1 MSSRYLTWG
10 VLVTGLSLCATSC
23 PGRTSNQ
30 AASTPAVDPPQP
42 VTVADVVEQEVDR
55 RVEITG
61 TLAAW
66 EEATISLEAEGPLAE
81 VNADLGDRV
90 TKGAQLAKVAA
101 TEYEFRK
108 TQAEADLAAAESD
121 YKRNTDLASK
131 NLITQAQLDVSRRS
145 VEVARAAAE
154 LARKKLN
161 DTVLRAPFDGAVA
174 RRMVNKGEYV
184 RTGAPAFVVVRT
196 TPLKFKGDVP
206 ERFAADV
213 GRGDPISAVV
223 DSMGGKSLAGRIAR
237 IGASVAADSR
247 SFPIEAE
254 VENPGN
260 LVKPGT
266 FARVTITTKGNLK
279 SLTVPETA
287 VFEFAGTPRVYV
299 VTGDKAAERVV
310 EVGGKSKDRVLVTKG
325 LALGD
330 RVVTTGVELLADGHP
345 IVVRQ

>member
-1 MSSRYLTWG
+1 MRKRLEQGG
-10 VLVTGLSLCATSC
+10 VLVLAAALLASGCAAKAAD
-23 PGRTSNQ
+23 Q
-30 AASTPAVDPPQP
+30 AASKPALDPPQP
-42 VTVADVVEQEVDR
+42 VTVAAVVEQEVDR
-55 RVEITG
+55 RVEVTG

-66 EEATISLEAEGPLAE
+66 EEATISLEADGPLAE

-90 TKGAQLAKVAA
+90 AKGAQLARVSA

-121 YKRNTDLASK
+121 YKRNTDLATK
-131 NLITQAQLDVSRRS
+131 NLITQAQLDVSRRT
-145 VEVARAAAE
+145 VEVARAATE
-154 LARKKLN
+154 LARKKLS

-174 RRMVNKGEYV
+174 RRMINKGEYV

-213 GRGDPISAVV
+213 NRGDPINAVV
-223 DSMGGKSLAGRIAR
+223 DSMGGKALNGKIAR

-247 SFPIEAE
+247 SFLIEAE

-287 VFEFAGTPRVYV
+287 IFEFAGTPRVYV
-299 VTGDKAAERVV
+299 VAGDKASERVI
-310 EVGGKSKDRVLVTKG
+310 EIGGKAKDRVLVTKG
-325 LALGD
+325 LAVGD
-330 RVVTTGVELLADGHP
+330 KVVTTGIDLLTDGHP
-345 IVVRQ
+345 ILVRQ